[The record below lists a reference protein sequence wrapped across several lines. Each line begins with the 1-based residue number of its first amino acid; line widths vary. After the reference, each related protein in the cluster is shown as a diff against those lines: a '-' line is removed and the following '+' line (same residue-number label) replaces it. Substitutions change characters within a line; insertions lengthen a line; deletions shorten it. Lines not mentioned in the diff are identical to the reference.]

1 MNKYE
6 FAERVECI
14 TPRLYRIAL
23 LHLGN
28 EALAADAVAEAVY
41 RGLIS
46 VKKLREP
53 AYFET
58 WMTRILINECN
69 KLWRRIKREQPQEMP
84 LEPAEEEK
92 AFSYLPLKEAIC
104 KLPSQL
110 KEVVILR
117 YYADL
122 TLAETAESLGIPQ
135 GTVVTRQR
143 RALKLLKLEL
153 LEEEQTDG
161 S

>member
-1 MNKYE
+1 MDKEVYAQRIE
-6 FAERVECI
+6 QLKS
-14 TPRLYRIAL
+14 RLYRTACL
-23 LHLGN
+23 YLGN
-28 EALAADAVAEAVY
+28 EALALDAIGEAIY

-58 WMTRILINECN
+58 WMTRILLNEC
-69 KLWRRIKREQPQEMP
+69 KKVWRRAKREEPFETMP
-84 LEPAEEEK
+84 ETAGEEQ
-92 AFSYLPLKEAIC
+92 AFESLPLREAIRA
-104 KLPSQL
+104 LPEDL
-110 KEVVILR
+110 REVVILR
-117 YYADL
+117 FYADF
-122 TLAETAESLGIPQ
+122 TQAETAKSLNIPQ

-153 LEEEQTDG
+153 LEEEATHE